1 MAKYKIYARRN
12 PYTDWSAWC
21 DTDDEKVAENAK
33 QVIESYEYQWTDEEL
48 MSRNDFKARCFGRGI
63 KLGKINKFVEGRYRF
78 SSADITTLEEM

>member
-1 MAKYKIYARRN
+1 
-12 PYTDWSAWC
+12 
-21 DTDDEKVAENAK
+21 
-33 QVIESYEYQWTDEEL
+33 